1 MNVFII
7 NAGSSSVKA
16 AYYEGQTWPDTSDA
30 AWAAEIRWSVLPSHA
45 QLHWTTADASG
56 SRSAEVSEHG
66 SAAAAVL
73 KAGLETLEIAP
84 DVVGHRVV
92 HGMSE
97 SRCAMIDARVR
108 ALIESAAELAPLH
121 NRAALAGIDAIGS
134 FFPAVPQAADFD
146 TAFHTTLP
154 WAAAAYALPFD
165 WFAKRGLRRYGF
177 HGISHRYCA
186 QRTAELLAL
195 QPGDL
200 RMVSAHLG
208 NGCSLAAIADG
219 KSVDTTM
226 GFTPLD
232 GLMMGSRSGSVDP
245 GMLLFLLRTNA
256 YSVADLERILNKEAG
271 LAGVSQVSED
281 VRDVI
286 AAAESGAAP
295 AQLALDIYVHR
306 VSAGIA
312 AMAAA
317 TRGMDAL
324 AFTGG
329 VGEHSAYVRKRVC
342 ERLAFLGVALR
353 DETEEDGK
361 DREISAAQSAV
372 RVAVVHA
379 REEFAIARD
388 VASLMTATFGGHIH
402 EKGSR
407 T

>member
-1 MNVFII
+1 MNVFVL

-16 AYYEGQTWPDTSDA
+16 AYYEGHTWPEARDA
-30 AWAAEIRWSVLPSHA
+30 AWAAEIRWSLLPSRA
-45 QLHWTTADASG
+45 QLNWITATASG
-56 SRSAEVSEHG
+56 SRTADVDEHG
-66 SAAAAVL
+66 GAVAAVL
-73 KAGLETLEIAP
+73 KAAMETFEIAP
-84 DVVGHRVV
+84 DIVGHRVV

-108 ALIESAAELAPLH
+108 AVIESAAELAPLH
-121 NRAALAGIDAIGS
+121 NRAALAGIDAMAA

-154 WAAAAYALPFD
+154 SAAAAYALPYD

-186 QRTAELLAL
+186 QRTAELLAFE
-195 QPGDL
+195 PRDL

-208 NGCSLAAIADG
+208 NGCSLAAIAGG

-245 GMLLFLLRTNA
+245 GMLLFLLSSNA
-256 YSVADLERILNKEAG
+256 YSVEDLDRILNKEAG

-295 AQLALDIYVHR
+295 SKLALDIYVHR
-306 VSAGIA
+306 LSAGIA
-312 AMAAA
+312 AMAAS
-317 TRGMDAL
+317 TGGIDAL

-342 ERLAFLGVALR
+342 DRLAFMGVALR
-353 DETEEDGK
+353 DEGEQDGT
-361 DREISAAQSAV
+361 DREISPTQSTI
-372 RVAVVHA
+372 RVGIVHA

-388 VASLMTATFGGHIH
+388 VALLFM
-402 EKGSR
+402 R
-407 T
+407 TS